1 MSKDEKYS
9 HTYANKNDEAP
20 ISFKRNKKK
29 HTIQLLSKSAALVAV
44 SIVTGIIT
52 SNVIVDKKLEE
63 LGLTSSIKK
72 DITVEEQN
80 LNYIYLSEI
89 ISKVGPSLVSISD
102 DTDKL
107 KKNGYNQKNVTGV
120 IIDNEGYI
128 VTSYSSIKSFG
139 DIYVKLSSVASSI
152 QAAKLIGSYE
162 QLDIAVIKIEGGNYP
177 VSRFANDKD
186 IRAGDRVISL
196 GNASANDYVGFVSSG
211 IINST
216 SLTLDTSSSSKEQ
229 KIFKSIQNNTIV
241 NEENNGGPLCNLNG
255 EIIGIN
261 SLDFIDKHSK
271 YGLSVVVGGSELES
285 IIRAIIDTGNAEK
298 MDLGF
303 IGGATNSLNEEGI
316 VGIYVEWV
324 YPESSVANA
333 GIRPTDIIIELDNQK
348 IRSIDD
354 IDDII
359 KKHNIGDDISCRVLR
374 GAENIDLVLTLVK
387 YKLVL

>member
-9 HTYANKNDEAP
+9 HTYTNKNDEAP

-44 SIVTGIIT
+44 SIATGIIT
-52 SNVIVDKKLEE
+52 SNVIVDKKIEE

-80 LNYIYLSEI
+80 LNYVYLSEI

-107 KKNGYNQKNVTGV
+107 KKNGYNQQNITGV

-128 VTSYSSIKSFG
+128 VTSYSSIKSFSN
-139 DIYVKLSSVASSI
+139 IYVKLSSVASST
-152 QAAKLIGSYE
+152 QVAKLIGSYE

-177 VSRFANDKD
+177 VSKFANDKD
-186 IRAGDRVISL
+186 IRAGDRVVSL
-196 GNASANDYVGFVSSG
+196 GNASANDYVGFV
-211 IINST
+211 
-216 SLTLDTSSSSKEQ
+216 TSSSSKEQ

-255 EIIGIN
+255 DIIGIN

-285 IIRAIIDTGNAEK
+285 IVRSIIDTGNAEK

-303 IGGATNSLNEEGI
+303 IGGATSSLNEEGI
-316 VGIYVEWV
+316 NGIYVEWV

-354 IDDII
+354 IDNII
-359 KKHNIGDDISCRVLR
+359 KKHNIGDNISCRVLR
-374 GAENIDLVLTLVK
+374 GAENMDLVLTLVK